1 MHFKGLYLGFLQKK
15 YNLHMFVLIHIL
27 VENSLNKL
35 IFATILSKAYID
47 SLLHFSLMY
56 FDLNID
62 CQVLTEILYI

>member
-1 MHFKGLYLGFLQKK
+1 
-15 YNLHMFVLIHIL
+15 MFVLIHIL